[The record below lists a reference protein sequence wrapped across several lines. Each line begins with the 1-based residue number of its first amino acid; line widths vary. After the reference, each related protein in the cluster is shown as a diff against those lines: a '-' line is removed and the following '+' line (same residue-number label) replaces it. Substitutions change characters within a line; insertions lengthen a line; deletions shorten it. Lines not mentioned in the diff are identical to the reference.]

1 MAVFKGFLIRERNM
15 AILSPLKWGSAGFKK
30 LQQKK
35 KVQEKASSV
44 GSMVAYNHLG
54 RPVWTPRNYEALT
67 VQGFRKNVIVYRCVN
82 LIARG
87 AASVPWR
94 LYQGEDELVKHP
106 LLDLLQ
112 RPSVLQAG
120 SAFIESTLGYLLL
133 SGNSYIEFVRGSDH
147 TALPK
152 ELYALRPDRIKVI
165 PGFHGLPLG
174 FEYSVDSK
182 KQVIPADPVTG
193 ESDILHLKLFNPL
206 NDWYGMSPIEAAAC
220 AIDQHNTV
228 ASHNLA
234 LLQNGGLPSGALMV
248 NQGKGPQNALTSD
261 QLDDL
266 RLDLQK
272 IVEGQKNA
280 GRVMI
285 LEGDFKWQEMGLSP
299 KDLDFI
305 EGKLLSA
312 REIAQAFNV
321 PPMLVGVSGDST
333 FANYKEARFHLWE
346 DTILPLL
353 DYLADELNL
362 RLGKQFGED
371 LRLSY
376 DIDAIPALAPR
387 REEAWAKVAK
397 ADFLTL
403 NEKRKAV
410 GYGPVENGDFVPGI
424 TKIGA

>member
-1 MAVFKGFLIRERNM
+1 M
-15 AILSPLKWGSAGFKK
+15 AISSPLNWGKARLKK
-30 LQQKK
+30 GRQRQSI
-35 KVQEKASSV
+35 QEKASRV
-44 GSMVAYNHLG
+44 GSMVAYNNLG
-54 RPVWTPRNYEALT
+54 QPVWTPRNYESLT
-67 VQGFRKNVIVYRCVN
+67 AQGFRKNVIVYRCVN

-94 LYQGEDELVKHP
+94 LYQREDEIVKHP

-112 RPSVLQAG
+112 RPSALQAG

-133 SGNSYIEFVRGSDH
+133 SGNSYVECVRGGKDH
-147 TALPK
+147 ELPE
-152 ELYALRPDRIKVI
+152 ELYALRPDRTKVI
-165 PGFHGLPLG
+165 PSANGLPLG

-182 KQVIPADPVTG
+182 KKVIPADPVTG
-193 ESDILHLKLFNPL
+193 DSDILHLKLFNPL

-234 LLQNGGLPSGALMV
+234 LLQNGGRPSGALMI
-248 NQGKGPQNALTSD
+248 NQGTGPQNALTSD

-280 GRVMI
+280 GRVMV
-285 LEGDFKWQEMGLSP
+285 LEVDFKWQEMGLSP

-353 DYLADELNL
+353 DYLTDELNL
-362 RLGKQFGED
+362 WLCKQFGEG
-371 LRLSY
+371 LRLAY

-387 REEAWAKVAK
+387 REAAWAKIAG

-410 GYGPVENGDFVPGI
+410 GYGPVENGDVVAGI
-424 TKIGA
+424 NKVGE